1 LRTAPV
7 ISEKKLALAVE
18 LIITLHMK
26 IVSTSSPLFLT
37 KIQTKY
43 ALILYFQPI
52 FECFWLPK
60 LVLTPASFCN
70 QIETIGFFLQKMNF
84 KHKDYRF
91 KNKDH

>member
-1 LRTAPV
+1 LRTAPI

-26 IVSTSSPLFLT
+26 IASNSSPLFLT

-52 FECFWLPK
+52 FECFWLRVI
-60 LVLTPASFCN
+60 VLTLASFCI
-70 QIETIGFFLQKMNF
+70 QIETISFFLQKMNF
-84 KHKDYRF
+84 KHTDYRF